1 MDLYREQVVP
11 RLVNVLMAD
20 ARLGEVRQRVCAGLS
35 GDVLEIGFGSGLNV
49 PHYPAA
55 VRNVAAVEPSEVG
68 WRLASK
74 RLTAAVV
81 PVERSGL
88 DGQRLPF
95 ADGSFDAALSTWTL
109 CTIPDA
115 VAALRELRRVLR
127 PGAALYFAEHG
138 LAPDVAVA
146 RWQHRLTPVQRRLAG
161 GCHLDRP
168 IADLLVA
175 AGLRVQRL
183 QTSYQP
189 RTPRFLGYLYEGVA
203 AG

>member
-88 DGQRLPF
+88 DGQHLPF